1 VAAELRDDAR
11 RLPLFGAL
19 MIDLDAYFRRI
30 GYSGSRTP
38 TLETLAALHALH
50 PTAIPFENLDTLRG
64 APVRLDPDSLQ
75 RKLVQQRRGGYCFE
89 QNLLFTHVL
98 TALGFRVT
106 GLSARVLWEA
116 VDGAPRPRTHMLLL
130 VPIGPESYLCDVGF
144 GGLTMTG
151 PLRLTLGAEQ
161 RTPDETFRVMR
172 DGGEY
177 LSQAN
182 VRGDWRTLYRF
193 DLQEQL
199 QPDIEVANFYVAQHP
214 ESPFRS
220 RLMAARRDADR
231 TFKLRDWELT
241 IQHRDGRRERR
252 ELDGLAELRA
262 ALDELFRIDVPVDA
276 ALDAAL
282 ARLVA

>member
-1 VAAELRDDAR
+1 ML
-11 RLPLFGAL
+11 
-19 MIDLDAYFRRI
+19 DLDAYFRRI
-30 GYSGSRTP
+30 GYSGSRAP

-64 APVRLDPDSLQ
+64 APIPLDLNSLQ

-98 TALGFRVT
+98 TALGFRVV
-106 GLSARVLWEA
+106 GLAARVLWER
-116 VDGAPRPRTHMLLL
+116 VDDSPRPRTHMALL
-130 VPIGPESYLCDVGF
+130 VPVGPESYLCDVGF

-151 PLRLTLGAEQ
+151 PLLLRHEGEQ
-161 RTPDETFRVMR
+161 RTPHETFRVVR
-172 DGGEY
+172 AGAEY

-199 QPDIEVANFYVAQHP
+199 QLDIEVLNFYVSQLP

-231 TFKLRDWELT
+231 TVKLRDRELT
-241 IQHRDGRRERR
+241 IQHRDGRREQRA
-252 ELDGLAELRA
+252 LGSVPELRA
-262 ALDELFRIDVPVDA
+262 VLDELFEIDAPADPM
-276 ALDAAL
+276 LDAAL
-282 ARLVA
+282 GRVLG